1 MVKMPKVTRVRV
13 AYLVCVCVV
22 TLGAGGLLSGELS
35 AAQSGAEPVEFN
47 RDVRP
52 ILSEGCFNCHGPN
65 SANRQAGLRLDVPE
79 GPLEDRGRYGGPAI
93 VPGNAD
99 DSPLIDR
106 ITEENARARMPRG
119 KDSLTEDQ
127 IDTIRRWIDQ
137 GAEYQSHWAFIPP
150 VRATP
155 PPVADAAWP
164 RNAVDNFV
172 LSRLERDRLTP
183 SEEADR
189 ATLLRRVTL
198 DLTGV
203 PPTPTELADFLNDD
217 AADAYEGVVD
227 RLLTSPRYGERMAT
241 EWLDAARYAD
251 TNGYQTDGERHMW
264 RWRDWVINAYNE
276 NMPFDQFTIEQL
288 AGDMLPNATLD
299 QRVAT
304 AFNRNHSLNSEGGIV
319 PEEFLVEYAVDRVST
334 TGTVWMG
341 LTLGCARCHDHK
353 FDPITQKEF
362 YEAIATF
369 NNIPERGKGFK
380 YVNSPPLV
388 TAPTAEQQAEI
399 DQVDAQ
405 LTEARAELAALDADA
420 AAAQREWEAAL
431 SGAGG
436 VDWTQ
441 RDGLLVR
448 HAFEGD
454 VGGTQT
460 NADVP
465 AVLEGGLPQFVPGRV
480 GTALDF
486 DGQRFVN
493 AGLSPEV
500 GYDDAF
506 SFAAWIYPRATDGV
520 ILSRAGSGDQ
530 GEVGWGL
537 YLEDGKV
544 RFNMSTRVLDDGVAA
559 ETVADVALDRWQ
571 HVAATYDGSK
581 TPDGI
586 QVYLDGRPLA
596 LTPLNNLVGNRLSV
610 RRFPLRIGASG
621 SEKPRFEGLLDDVRI
636 YAGALTATEVAVMS
650 VVDSLSD
657 IAALTPAERSAA
669 QTDKLRL
676 AFFDQYAP
684 PTVQAAGRNVAEI
697 QRQRDELWAS
707 FPTVMVMEENA
718 ERRPTFRLNR
728 GAYDNPAEE
737 VFPGVP
743 AVLPP
748 LPDGVEANR
757 LSFARW
763 LVAPGHP
770 LTARVTVNR
779 FWQMY
784 FGTGIVKTAENFGTQ
799 GEYPS
804 HLELLDWLAT
814 SFIDSGWDVKALQRT
829 IVTSATYRQSSK
841 MTPDELERDPE
852 NRLVARGP
860 RLRLPAETIRDQAL
874 AVSGLLVEKVGGP
887 SVKPYQ
893 PAGLWADMVEGGYGD
908 YEVSEGEDIYRRSLY
923 TFWKRTLGPPTMM
936 MFDSSTRETCI
947 VRTGITNTPLQAL
960 TLMNDVTY
968 VEAARRLAERMMT
981 EGGETPEDRIAFAYL
996 LATAHTPRPEAQ
1008 TILGDGFRRHLDRYQ
1023 ADRAAAL
1030 ELVSQ
1035 GESSR
1040 DETLDVAEL
1049 ASYTMV
1055 ANLILNFDGTVTKE

>member
-1 MVKMPKVTRVRV
+1 MVDMPNMTRSR
-13 AYLVCVCVV
+13 ALFLVCVLS
-22 TLGAGGLLSGELS
+22 LGAGGWLSSSLS
-35 AAQSGAEPVEFN
+35 AAQGGNEPIEFN

-79 GPLEDRGRYGGPAI
+79 SPLEDRGRYGGPAI
-93 VPGNAD
+93 VPGSPD
-99 DSPLIDR
+99 DSPLIRR
-106 ITEENARARMPRG
+106 ITEESARARMPRG
-119 KDSLTEDQ
+119 KDPLTAAQ
-127 IDTIRRWIDQ
+127 IDTLRRWIDQ
-137 GAEYQSHWAFIPP
+137 GAEYQRHWAFIPP
-150 VRATP
+150 ERLAP
-155 PPVADAAWP
+155 PAVSDVAWP
-164 RNAVDNFV
+164 RNPVDNFV
-172 LSRLERDRLTP
+172 LARLEQDGLTP

-203 PPTPTELADFLNDD
+203 PPTPTEVADFLNDD
-217 AADAYEGVVD
+217 SADAYEDAVD
-227 RLLTSPRYGERMAT
+227 RLLGSPRYGERMAT

-251 TNGYQTDGERHMW
+251 TNGYQTDGERSMW
-264 RWRDWVINAYNE
+264 RWRDWVIDAYND

-288 AGDMLPNATLD
+288 AGDMLPNATLE

-362 YEAIATF
+362 YEAVATF

-388 TAPTAEQQAEI
+388 TAPTHEQQAEI
-399 DQVDAQ
+399 DALDAQ
-405 LTEARAELAALDADA
+405 LTEARAELAALGADA
-420 AAAQREWEAAL
+420 EAAQRAWEGAL
-431 SGAGG
+431 SEAGG

-441 RDGLLVR
+441 HDGLLAH

-454 VGGTQT
+454 VAGIQT

-465 AVLEGGLPQFVPGRV
+465 AVLEDGLPRFVPGRV

-493 AGLSPEV
+493 AGLSPDV

-506 SFAAWIYPRATDGV
+506 SFAAWIYPTAKDGV
-520 ILSRAGSGDQ
+520 ILSRAASGDQ

-537 YLEDGKV
+537 YLEDAKL

-559 ETVADVALDRWQ
+559 ETVTDVALDQWQ
-571 HVAATYDGSK
+571 HVVATYDGSK

-586 QVYLDGRPLA
+586 QVYVDSRRQA
-596 LTPLNNLVGNRLSV
+596 LTPLNDLVGNRLSV
-610 RRFPLRIGASG
+610 RRYPLRIGASG
-621 SEKPRFEGLLDDVRI
+621 SEKPRFQGRLDDVRI
-636 YAGALTATEVAVMS
+636 YAGVLTASEAGVMA
-650 VVDSLSD
+650 VVDSLSE
-657 IAALTPAERSAA
+657 IGALAPVDRSTA

-676 AFFDQYAP
+676 AFLDQYAP
-684 PTVQAAGRNVAEI
+684 PAVQTAEGKVVELR
-697 QRQRDELWAS
+697 RQRDELWAS

-743 AVLPP
+743 AALPP
-748 LPDGVEANR
+748 LPAGVEANR

-763 LVAPGHP
+763 LVDPEHP

-799 GEYPS
+799 GDYPS

-829 IVTSATYRQSSK
+829 IVTSAAYRQASK
-841 MTPDELERDPE
+841 MTPDAFERDPE

-860 RLRLPAETIRDQAL
+860 RLRLPAQTIRDQAL

-893 PAGLWADMVEGGYGD
+893 PDGLWADMVEGGYGD
-908 YEVSEGEDIYRRSLY
+908 YELSEGGDIYRRSLY

-981 EGGETPEDRIAFAYL
+981 EGGETPADRIAFAYL
-996 LATAHTPRPEAQ
+996 LATAHRPAAQ
-1008 TILGDGFRRHLDRYQ
+1008 AQAILTQGYQRHLDRYQ
-1023 ADRAAAL
+1023 TDRAAAL

-1035 GESSR
+1035 GESVR